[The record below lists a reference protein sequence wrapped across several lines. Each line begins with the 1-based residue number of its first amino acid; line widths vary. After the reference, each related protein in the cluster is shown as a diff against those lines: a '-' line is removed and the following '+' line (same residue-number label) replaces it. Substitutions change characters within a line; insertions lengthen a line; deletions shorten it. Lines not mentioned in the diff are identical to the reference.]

1 MTIAAVEPSLRAVR
15 ASRLRADVVDGIIDV
30 DNTHYTQRVIRLEPD
45 KINRLCGTDIS
56 RERMVEILKSL
67 QFDVQGDDVCVPAFR
82 ADVEGMADLAEEVV
96 RMYGLDKV
104 PSELHKG
111 GTPQGKYSPEQK
123 FERSTVQAL
132 VGFGFFESM
141 TYTFISPR
149 YYDKIRMPKDSPL
162 RNSIVI
168 SNPLGED
175 TSIMRTTTL
184 PSMLE
189 TLSTNYSYRNGRAR
203 MYEFGKIFL
212 PSNDPEQLAR
222 GARDFDAGDLR
233 RRRLLRAQGGCGGA
247 AAHAGRRPCPLH
259 GAARRPHLPP
269 RALRRHRHRRRRGGR
284 GRRGT
289 PAGAGELRH

>member
-1 MTIAAVEPSLRAVR
+1 M
-15 ASRLRADVVDGIIDV
+15 
-30 DNTHYTQRVIRLEPD
+30 
-45 KINRLCGTDIS
+45 
-56 RERMVEILKSL
+56 
-67 QFDVQGDDVCVPAFR
+67 
-82 ADVEGMADLAEEVV
+82 
-96 RMYGLDKV
+96 
-104 PSELHKG
+104 
-111 GTPQGKYSPEQK
+111 
-123 FERSTVQAL
+123 QAL

-212 PSNDPEQLAR
+212 PSNDPEQLPEER
-222 GARDFDAGDLR
+222 VILTLGTYGAGDFYELKGVVEA
-233 RRRLLRAQGGCGGA
+233 LLRTLHG
-247 AAHAGRRPCPLH
+247 RPCPLH

-284 GRRGT
+284 GRRGP